1 MCGNI
6 LPRTSLHHSCFFL
19 PVSLSTYLLFIHNS
33 SAQLWI
39 SCDTLWPFIYLRL
52 QNKMVIHEMLTSIAG
67 TSTRQM
73 FLVCV
78 PTMLACVVTAAL
90 WQARGRRSQKKRR
103 LRIPVSVCNVHKI
116 RWRWSSK
123 SDCSYS
129 SSGCS
134 NVTLFRCKRE
144 HFRAAR
150 YLLMCALYATLVNVY
165 YWENCLHVQKTPW
178 KSKGIPYFVPPDKCR
193 LLTATW
199 RL

>member
-1 MCGNI
+1 MKKEKEKKKAKWRKERRKDKQEENRTKERLCNIADVIVGEVNNTVHYCKAEVTKEKSNDLMCGNI

-116 RWRWSSK
+116 RWRWSSERT
-123 SDCSYS
+123 SPGHDE
-129 SSGCS
+129 G
-134 NVTLFRCKRE
+134 R
-144 HFRAAR
+144 
-150 YLLMCALYATLVNVY
+150 
-165 YWENCLHVQKTPW
+165 
-178 KSKGIPYFVPPDKCR
+178 
-193 LLTATW
+193 
-199 RL
+199 